1 MKISASIY
9 SDKSRAIQEV
19 IKDLHD
25 HGVDLFHVDCN
36 DDLSVFD
43 DIKII
48 REISDIPIDLHIITA
63 EPEKYYDLLRAN
75 PVEFITFQYENLHGA
90 ISIPSDITGFKG
102 LAIITPTPVSVF
114 DAYSN
119 FDFLLV
125 MATIPGQSGGQFDAT
140 NFRKIRDFSKK
151 YPNKRVHVDGGV
163 NAEVSFILR
172 NLGVY
177 VSVSGSYLFK
187 GPSVGNA
194 LMNLTQREVQ
204 SAYVLKDFCRTREE
218 TPIISSRDLNLK
230 NLLQT
235 IENFGFGFAIIENEN
250 HQFSGIISNADI
262 RRGLLKNIDNPS
274 SLKLHE
280 IINHNPVHVF
290 AHNTV
295 KEMLT
300 LIRKQSFPIS
310 YLPVLEN
317 SGHTCGMISFVNL
330 IKGEL

>member
-19 IKDLHD
+19 IKDLHE

-48 REISDIPIDLHIITA
+48 REISDIPIDLHIITE

-75 PVEFITFQYENLHGA
+75 PVEFITFQYENLQGA

-102 LAIITPTPVSVF
+102 LAVITPTPVSVF

-274 SLKLHE
+274 NLKLHE

-317 SGHTCGMISFVNL
+317 GGHTCGMISFVNL

>member
-9 SDKSRAIQEV
+9 SDKSRAIEDV
-19 IKDLHD
+19 IQDLHA

-36 DDLSVFD
+36 DDPAVFD

-48 REISDIPIDLHIITA
+48 REVSDIPIDLHIITE
-63 EPEKYYDLLRAN
+63 EPEKYYDLLRKH
-75 PVEFITFQYENLHGA
+75 PVEFVTFQYENLKA
-90 ISIPSDITGFKG
+90 PIQIPADITGFKG
-102 LAIITPTPVSVF
+102 LAVITPTPVSVF
-114 DAYSN
+114 DDYSN

-140 NFRKIRDFSKK
+140 NFRKIRDFLHK
-151 YPNKRVHVDGGV
+151 YPSKRVHVDGGV

-194 LMNLTQREVQ
+194 LMNLTKREVQ

-218 TPIISSRDLNLK
+218 TPILSLSDLNLK

-235 IENFGFGFAIIENEN
+235 IEQFGFGFAIIEDEN
-250 HQFSGIISNADI
+250 QNFSGIISNADI
-262 RRGLLKNIDNPS
+262 RRGLLKNIDKPS
-274 SLKLHE
+274 ELNLNT

-290 AHNTV
+290 FHNSV

-300 LIRKQSFPIS
+300 LIRMQSFPIS

-317 SGHTCGMISFVNL
+317 SGHTYGMISFVNL

>member
-19 IKDLHD
+19 IKDLHE

-48 REISDIPIDLHIITA
+48 REISDIPIDLHIITE

-75 PVEFITFQYENLHGA
+75 PVEFITFQYENLQGA

-102 LAIITPTPVSVF
+102 LAVITPTPVSVF

-235 IENFGFGFAIIENEN
+235 IENFGFGFAIIEDEN

-274 SLKLHE
+274 NLKLHE